1 MQSSARKNGLKQGF
15 HGFTLHSYLLCIGR
29 KSFPLLANIYL
40 NEFDQEY
47 QKRGVVFVRYADY
60 TEVKTMPKNYMKYR
74 KYQGFS
80 KKLRHSF

>member
-1 MQSSARKNGLKQGF
+1 MENGVVMETEEGSPQG
-15 HGFTLHSYLLCIGR
+15 GNLS
-29 KSFPLLANIYL
+29 PLLANIYL

-47 QKRGVVFVRYADY
+47 RERGVVFVRYADY